1 MQPIIKRGLPVL
13 LLLAFFQLAANAQT
27 DIDAIM
33 MAKNNFCV
41 GGTYSHSS
49 WDHYWEGTMKRDNQ
63 NIGTVSTNMY
73 AIMGNYGITN
83 KLNLLFG
90 VPYISTKASA
100 GTLHNSR
107 GIQDLSLWLK
117 WMPVEKKLNATSVI
131 SVYGI
136 AGFST
141 PLTNYQADYLPLT
154 LGLHSTTAS
163 ARLMV
168 DYQHRGFFAT
178 ASGTYQYR
186 NNIHID
192 RTSYYTTEMHITNEV
207 EMPDMASYN
216 IRTGFRSFR
225 VIAEAF
231 FQQNR
236 TLGGFDI
243 RRNDMPFPSN
253 RMNASIAGVHLKYVF
268 VKKLPSLSL
277 EAGSSYVLKGRNVG
291 QATEFNGSVF
301 YIIPFSHH
309 KVNASYSCKL
319 CGIR

>member
-1 MQPIIKRGLPVL
+1 MDYLRYCL
-13 LLLAFFQLAANAQT
+13 LVFFQLAANAQT
-27 DIDAIM
+27 DMDAIM
-33 MAKNNFCV
+33 MGQHNLCV
-41 GGTYSHSS
+41 GPTYSHSS
-49 WDHYWEGTMKRDNQ
+49 WKNYWEGTMKRDNQ
-63 NIGTVSTNMY
+63 NLGTVSANMY
-73 AIMGNYGITN
+73 SIMGVYGITDR
-83 KLNLLFG
+83 LNFLFG
-90 VPYISTKASA
+90 APYISTKASA

-107 GIQDLSLWLK
+107 GIQDVSLWLK
-117 WMPVEKKLNATSVI
+117 WMPVEKKIGKNSVF
-131 SVYGI
+131 SVYGL

-141 PLTNYQADYLPLT
+141 PLNNYQADYLPLT

-163 ARLMV
+163 ARLMF

-216 IRTGFRSFR
+216 VRTGFRSFR
-225 VIAEAF
+225 WITEVF

-253 RMNASIAGVHLKYVF
+253 RMNASIGGVHIKYVP
-268 VKKLPSLSL
+268 KKILRFHWKPVAVMCLMAEML
-277 EAGSSYVLKGRNVG
+277 DRQQNIMLLCFTFFHYHIKKITRRIL
-291 QATEFNGSVF
+291 
-301 YIIPFSHH
+301 
-309 KVNASYSCKL
+309 VNCAE
-319 CGIR
+319 